1 MKSLYSTFVFDLL
14 GLKQPEKAD
23 HANMEA
29 FSGAVDL
36 LLQLRMDAKANKE
49 WATADKIRNE
59 LSKLGF
65 EIKDTKEGFSWEL
78 KN

>member
-1 MKSLYSTFVFDLL
+1 
-14 GLKQPEKAD
+14 
-23 HANMEA
+23 MEA

-59 LSKLGF
+59 LTKLGF
-65 EIKDTKEGFSWEL
+65 AIKDTKDGFSWEL
-78 KN
+78 KG